1 MIVQLLGNG
10 ITSLDAGLD
19 KEILERYPHQLSGG
33 EIQRIAIAKAIA
45 VKPKVIIFDESISGL
60 DLSLQGQILN
70 LLNFLKNK
78 YNLTF
83 IFISHNLNIVK
94 SFCDRICVINEGELI
109 KVGFAEDILKSNV
122 DDIKKLFVKNLN
134 R

>member
-1 MIVQLLGNG
+1 MKKYLNNLL
-10 ITSLDAGLD
+10 SDVGLE

-33 EIQRIAIAKAIA
+33 EIQRVAIAKAIA

-94 SFCDRICVINEGELI
+94 SFCDRISVISEGELV

>member
-1 MIVQLLGNG
+1 MTFIK
-10 ITSLDAGLD
+10 T
-19 KEILERYPHQLSGG
+19 
-33 EIQRIAIAKAIA
+33 
-45 VKPKVIIFDESISGL
+45 IFCKGF
-60 DLSLQGQILN
+60 
-70 LLNFLKNK
+70 NFLKNK

-134 R
+134 